1 MQQPKG
7 KNMSLEKW
15 SQNHLEGL
23 LKHDV
28 LTETPEFLIRVDLG
42 QYLRIYLSSKFS
54 GDAAAA
60 GVRTKL

>member
-1 MQQPKG
+1 MVVSPIAEFQIKTPPQVCSSPRE

-28 LTETPEFLIRVDLG
+28 LTKTPEFLIRVDLG
-42 QYLRIYLSSKFS
+42 
-54 GDAAAA
+54 G
-60 GVRTKL
+60 T